1 MHRSAFVFVLV
12 EGMHMSAFVFVEVVG
27 VDMSVFVFVAYR
39 MLPPRTL
46 PTNPG

>member
-27 VDMSVFVFVAYR
+27 VDMSVFVAYC